1 MCVATFFIGLIFG
14 GCIGFVV
21 AALCAASGKG
31 REDES

>member
-1 MCVATFFIGLIFG
+1 MCVVTFFMGLIFG

-21 AALCAASGKG
+21 AALCAASGRD